1 MSLSA
6 RLEAEIFS
14 KRLIIFRNGFDE
26 SEMIS
31 RGELIELID
40 VIDHRR
46 RSNVK
51 FFFFK

>member
-31 RGELIELID
+31 RGELID